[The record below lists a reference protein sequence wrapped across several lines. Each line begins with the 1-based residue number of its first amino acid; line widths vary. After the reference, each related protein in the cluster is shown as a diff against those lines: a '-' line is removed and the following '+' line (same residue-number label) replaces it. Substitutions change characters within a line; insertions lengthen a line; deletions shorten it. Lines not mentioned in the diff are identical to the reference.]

1 MAIFFALL
9 CLISAAVNDL
19 VFKLYARKS
28 RSKGYFATL
37 VGVFWLLVT
46 VWLPVAPGT
55 SWGMSILWGGIS
67 GFFSI
72 TANLLLLEAMER
84 LGGGLCATIYRL
96 NMVPAVVGAAV
107 LLHETLTASEWCGIA
122 LAVGAVL
129 SFLPPRGGK
138 QSNFAMG
145 GFLMVLAAAFLRA
158 AMGLSYKFG
167 LLNGADANMIV
178 MVNSFFWIV
187 GGLIYAYLREKHPSI
202 REQPHLLRYGAG
214 AGFMTAAICLTMAAA
229 LKYGE
234 ASVVLPIAQMS
245 FLLTFICSAW
255 FLHEKMRRTTIIGLA
270 CGIGAVL
277 LLSL

>member
-37 VGVFWLLVT
+37 VGVFWLLST
-46 VWLPVAPGT
+46 VWLPVASGT
-55 SWGMSILWGGIS
+55 DWRMSLLWGGIS

-84 LGGGLCATIYRL
+84 LGAGLCATIYRL

-107 LLHETLTASEWCGIA
+107 LLNETLTAPEWCGIA

-129 SFLPPRGGK
+129 AFLPPRGGK
-138 QSNFAMG
+138 AGNFAMG

-167 LLNGADANMIV
+167 LLRGADCNMIV

-187 GGLIYAYLREKHPSI
+187 GGLIYAYLREKRPSI
-202 REQPHLLRYGAG
+202 REQPHLLRYGAI
-214 AGFMTAAICLTMAAA
+214 AGLVTAAICLTMAAA
-229 LKYGE
+229 LQYGE

-255 FLHEKMRRTTIIGLA
+255 FLHEKMRWTTILGMA